1 MCARDDGT
9 YLGVR
14 EIERDEPTALTGRAL
29 CASASSSEGL
39 TTASR
44 RWPRLGDGLRMKPN
58 DQIETLIKA
67 LNDAQ
72 NDARI
77 WQSAYDSS
85 AEKRKRL
92 ENEVK
97 QLNGELDELRQN
109 AKLAGGE
116 ADE

>member
-1 MCARDDGT
+1 
-9 YLGVR
+9 
-14 EIERDEPTALTGRAL
+14 
-29 CASASSSEGL
+29 
-39 TTASR
+39 
-44 RWPRLGDGLRMKPN
+44 MKPN
-58 DQIETLIKA
+58 DQIEILIKA
-67 LNDAQ
+67 LSDTQDN
-72 NDARI
+72 ARI

-85 AEKRKRL
+85 AEKCKRL

>member
-1 MCARDDGT
+1 
-9 YLGVR
+9 
-14 EIERDEPTALTGRAL
+14 
-29 CASASSSEGL
+29 
-39 TTASR
+39 
-44 RWPRLGDGLRMKPN
+44 MKPN

-67 LNDAQ
+67 LSDTQDN
-72 NDARI
+72 ARI

-85 AEKRKRL
+85 AEKCKRL

-97 QLNGELDELRQN
+97 QLNDELDELRQN

>member
-1 MCARDDGT
+1 
-9 YLGVR
+9 
-14 EIERDEPTALTGRAL
+14 
-29 CASASSSEGL
+29 
-39 TTASR
+39 
-44 RWPRLGDGLRMKPN
+44 MKPN
-58 DQIETLIKA
+58 DQIETLIRA

-85 AEKRKRL
+85 AEKCKRL

-97 QLNGELDELRQN
+97 QLNDELDELRPN

>member
-1 MCARDDGT
+1 
-9 YLGVR
+9 
-14 EIERDEPTALTGRAL
+14 
-29 CASASSSEGL
+29 
-39 TTASR
+39 
-44 RWPRLGDGLRMKPN
+44 MKPN

-67 LNDAQ
+67 LSDTQ
-72 NDARI
+72 DHARI

-85 AEKRKRL
+85 AEKCKRL

-97 QLNGELDELRQN
+97 QLNDELDELRQN